1 MNLLSRLLPF
11 VLNHDNDKFVS
22 TLFFENALL
31 PELVV
36 PKQPK
41 PQTPQDAATNGA
53 TPAADAQQQQQQQQQ
68 QQPAAAAAAVAAAPA
83 TPEKKMKTVR
93 FATIGDH
100 PLQVTLAEALV
111 TTLCNGKYFAF

>member
-1 MNLLSRLLPF
+1 M
-11 VLNHDNDKFVS
+11 LNHDNDKFVS

-53 TPAADAQQQQQQQQQ
+53 APAADAQQQQQQQP
-68 QQPAAAAAAVAAAPA
+68 PAAVVAAPA

-111 TTLCNGKYFAF
+111 TTLCNGKYIFLHLKNNFF